1 MVVRVTVIELNC
13 VSNLQLWLKLT
24 VGVTVGVLVWSV
36 WPSFL
41 GALVLRPPD
50 WQDPWLD
57 PALDPWLWLLPI
69 LWAKKDYSADTEATL
84 KRQYVSNWINV
95 ADDIENAKCIDVEH
109 HILPPTLENIKKLVL
124 FQILENVKNG
134 IFFSPNFGKYETYPD
149 FQNVR
154 YIFQN
159 NPKVVVYNIKHDL
172 VKS

>member
-1 MVVRVTVIELNC
+1 MFRVTVIELNC

-41 GALVLRPPD
+41 VALVLRPPD

-95 ADDIENAKCIDVEH
+95 TDDIENDKCIDVEH
-109 HILPPTLENIKKLVL
+109 HILPPTLENIQNLY
-124 FQILENVKNG
+124 FIL
-134 IFFSPNFGKYETYPD
+134 NFGIWKIQD
-149 FQNVR
+149 LFSKFWKIR
-154 YIFQN
+154 DISRF
-159 NPKVVVYNIKHDL
+159 PKCEIYFPKQS
-172 VKS
+172 KSCGRQHKTWSC